1 MYYVVAVAMK
11 SPPAPP
17 TRSPRLVPAVVI
29 AVVVILLSTAAATHC
44 RAFSTSPVPPLSS
57 SSRSIPRHS
66 PTRRLL
72 PRAFNV
78 RAAPSSDDAAAVV
91 VGDRIENGRI
101 VAKTTD
107 ADILAGR
114 GGRRGMLLRAGTM
127 ALLGSHAT
135 LAVVAPPEIARAAA
149 AAAEAAA
156 NPATR
161 FCGTFSDPVNHP
173 GGTRTI
179 SLLDGGGSF
188 VGDYRLASVRGR
200 GGRGEP
206 RDYVLPAVVIGDR
219 AIIIDFSPKGGPR
232 DFTGVLDPKDGSI
245 RFLRDGNRWPRL
257 EE

>member
-1 MYYVVAVAMK
+1 MK

-17 TRSPRLVPAVVI
+17 IRSPRLVRAAAI
-29 AVVVILLSTAAATHC
+29 AAVVILLSTATVTHC

-66 PTRRLL
+66 PPRRLL
-72 PRAFNV
+72 PRASV
-78 RAAPSSDDAAAVV
+78 RAAPSSDDVTAVV
-91 VGDRIENGRI
+91 GGDRIENDRI
-101 VAKTTD
+101 VAKKTD
-107 ADILAGR
+107 PDIV
-114 GGRRGMLLRAGTM
+114 GGGGVRRVMLLRAATM

-135 LAVVAPPEIARAAA
+135 LAVVAPLESARAA

-156 NPATR
+156 DPATR
-161 FCGTFSDPVNHP
+161 FCGAFSDPVNHP
-173 GGTRTI
+173 GGTRRI
-179 SLLDGGGSF
+179 SLLDGGGSS
-188 VGDYRLASVRGR
+188 VGDYRLASVRGG

-206 RDYVLPAVVIGDR
+206 REYVLPALVIGDR